1 MDVELTPDELAAV
14 DEIVP
19 PGTWVSDFYHG
30 NVYGPLVKDPYRGR

>member
-1 MDVELTPDELAAV
+1 MRRV

-30 NVYGPLVKDPYRGR
+30 NVYGPLINAVNS